1 MQMYDNGTTK
11 TKKCP
16 VFTGAEGIEGLLY
29 VEEHFRSVER
39 QLEFTTGAELFD
51 KFEEILTDSA
61 EEKWDTI

>member
-1 MQMYDNGTTK
+1 MYDNGTTK

-16 VFTGAEGIEGLLY
+16 VFIGAEGIEGFLY
-29 VEEHFRSVER
+29 VDEHFRSVAH

-51 KFEEILTDSA
+51 NFEEILTDSA